1 MNYWWSLFK
10 SFRTPDIREYYDNL
24 RGSEKEKVY
33 LNDLTIQP

>member
-24 RGSEKEKVY
+24 RGSETNPEKCVTVI
-33 LNDLTIQP
+33 L